1 MRHGGRTRACS
12 TVPAGLATWH
22 IIPPAMPSGT
32 ATDII
37 CVGCAAACTG
47 CTGGVADDCSTGAW
61 PLSAATEPGVLPRFS
76 SIHSLIRPRHF
87 QAARADADQRAAR
100 HAVSRALP
108 GAVELSMPLRGH

>member
-1 MRHGGRTRACS
+1 
-12 TVPAGLATWH
+12 
-22 IIPPAMPSGT
+22 MPSGT

-61 PLSAATEPGVLPRFS
+61 LLSAATEPVVLPRFS
-76 SIHSLIRPRHF
+76 SIHSLIGTRHF
-87 QAARADADQRAAR
+87 QAAPQTRADQRAAR
-100 HAVSRALP
+100 YAVSRELL